1 MRKELFF
8 RKYPLKLQHRLSG
21 IILICLIIPVL
32 FSLSISSESDST
44 AQTASQPSIE
54 NDRYHPY
61 LDDGTTW
68 RKTTHLKPWRLGVIV
83 GGFLIFDAAGYA
95 KISELQYNTETTSF
109 HFHEGSRDIREYK
122 QMDKIGHFV
131 EAYYMSHLTSKIY
144 RWAGLS
150 APSSIWFGSLT
161 GFVWMLQI
169 EITDGFYKAWGFSYY
184 DLIMNVLG
192 CGYSALQQFYPEQ
205 LKGIRFK
212 VSYYPSEAYKRGLY
226 STVSKSWLDDY
237 EGFTFWL
244 SLSPYDLVPKHWRRS
259 YPGWLAPWGLSI
271 GHGVQDIATNVFNGQ
286 REIMVGLDIDL
297 NKIPTGENKFV
308 KFWKDEFNFIR
319 LPLPAV
325 RIYPTSI
332 WFGFYFSR

>member
-1 MRKELFF
+1 MSHRKFQKKRIF
-8 RKYPLKLQHRLSG
+8 SIIQMIPW
-21 IILICLIIPVL
+21 ILIFSILLPVMSAISGESEAPDSSGT
-32 FSLSISSESDST
+32 SLSFDNE
-44 AQTASQPSIE
+44 
-54 NDRYHPY
+54 RYYPY

-68 RKTTHLKPWRLGVIV
+68 RKTTQLKSWRLGVIV

-95 KISELQYNTETTSF
+95 KISQLQYDTKTTSF

-122 QMDKIGHFV
+122 QIDKVGHFV

-161 GFVWMLQI
+161 GFLWMLQI
-169 EITDGFYKAWGFSYY
+169 EITDGFYEAWGFSYY
-184 DLIMNVLG
+184 DLLMNVLG

-205 LKGIRFK
+205 LRGIRFK
-212 VSYYPSEAYKRGLY
+212 VSYAPSTAYKNGLY
-226 STVSKSWLDDY
+226 PPYSNSILDDY
-237 EGFTFWL
+237 EGINFWMTFNI
-244 SLSPYDLVPKHWRRS
+244 YDLVPRDWRRT
-259 YPGWLAPWGLSI
+259 YPGWLAPWGVSL
-271 GHGVQDIATNVFNGQ
+271 GYGVEGIAQDVFGGQ
-286 REIMVGLDIDL
+286 REFLIGLDIDL

-325 RIYPTSI
+325 RVSPTTI
-332 WFGFYFSR
+332 WFGFYFSG